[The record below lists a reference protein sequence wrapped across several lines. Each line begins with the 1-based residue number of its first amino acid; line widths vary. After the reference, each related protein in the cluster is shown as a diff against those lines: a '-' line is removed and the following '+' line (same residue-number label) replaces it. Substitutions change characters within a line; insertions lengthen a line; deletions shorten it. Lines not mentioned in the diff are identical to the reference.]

1 MPVMDGLAAL
11 LAIRACHIDLPTVIV
26 TTKNDPES
34 IRKVLEKDANEC
46 VMKPFTK
53 DILFSKMGQ
62 VLGTEVA

>member
-1 MPVMDGLAAL
+1 
-11 LAIRACHIDLPTVIV
+11 V